1 MTKYDAEKIEDM
13 VYNLGVITV
22 ALFKISIWC
31 GMAYI
36 IIHFAAKYW

>member
-1 MTKYDAEKIEDM
+1 MNREQQEKIEDIA
-13 VYNLGVITV
+13 YNLGVITV

-36 IIHFAAKYW
+36 ITHFAAKYW